1 MAIIHV
7 RDLPDSTVRT
17 LKVRAALSGQS
28 LQVYV
33 RRLLEREAAALTPE
47 EAADQARE
55 IAARS
60 QVTAADVTG
69 AVAAIREERG

>member
-7 RDLPDSTVRT
+7 RDLPETTVRT
-17 LKVRAALSGQS
+17 LKVRAARSGQS

-33 RRLLEREAAALTPE
+33 RRLLEREAALLTPE

-55 IAARS
+55 IGARS
-60 QVTAADVTG
+60 RVTAADVTD
-69 AVAAIREERG
+69 AVAAMRQERG